1 MTLFIDRVMDAI
13 IDEPEIT
20 MGELARMFDMTA
32 MEMAEAI
39 GGEWFRDALK
49 QRRRRRQAGK

>member
-1 MTLFIDRVMDAI
+1 MDAI

-20 MGELARMFDMTA
+20 LGELVRMFGMST

-39 GGEWFRDALK
+39 GDEWFRDALK
-49 QRRRRRQAGK
+49 QRRWHRRNQC